1 MRRSAQ
7 LALASGTAATA
18 VLASIV
24 TTGPAG
30 AAAPADTQPLR
41 TAVTAGGVGT
51 HLDALQAIATAN
63 GGTRASGTPGYTAS
77 ADYVARKLGAAG
89 YVVTRQPFTFRT
101 FRETADASFARTA
114 PTPRTYSGE
123 DFATMEYS
131 GSGTVTAPVQAVDL
145 VLPPGATASTST
157 SGCEPADFAG
167 FVAGRVALLQR
178 GTCDFVVK
186 AENAENAGASAVIIF
201 NEGQEGRT
209 ELLTGTLGNT
219 ADVRIPVI
227 GTTFAVGSELAGLTG
242 AAVTIST
249 ATLISTVQTENVLAQ
264 TPTGRT
270 DRVVLVGAHL
280 DSVEEGPGI
289 NDNGSG
295 TGTTLEV
302 ALQMARLGVQPVN
315 AVRFAFWGAEE
326 AGLVGS
332 QFYVDS
338 LTKAQTKDIMLNLNF
353 DMLGSPN
360 FARFVYDGDGG
371 AFGITGPS
379 GSARIEQVFEQYF
392 ASQGLATEPT
402 EFDGRSDYDAFI
414 SAGIPA
420 GGLFTGAEGIKT
432 PEQVALYGGFAGQQ
446 YDPCYHAACDDRS
459 NISVQAL
466 DEMSD
471 AVAHAVLTFAM
482 STSSPNGTAR
492 AAGSHGSY
500 KGSALRR

>member
-1 MRRSAQ
+1 MRRPAH

-18 VLASIV
+18 VLASLI
-24 TTGPAG
+24 TTAPAG
-30 AAAPADTQPLR
+30 AAVAADTLPLR
-41 TAVTAGGVGT
+41 TAVSASGVGT
-51 HLDALQAIATAN
+51 HLDALQRIADAN

-77 ADYVARKLGAAG
+77 ADYVAGRLAAAG
-89 YVVTRQPFTFRT
+89 YLVTRQPFTFRV
-101 FRETADASFARTA
+101 FRETAPASFQRTA
-114 PTPRTYSGE
+114 PTPRTYGAD

-131 GSGTVTAPVQAVDL
+131 GSGTVTASVQAVDL

-157 SGCEPADFAG
+157 SGCESSDFAG

-186 AENAENAGASAVIIF
+186 AENAENAGATAVIIF

-209 ELLTGTLGNT
+209 EVLTGTLGN
-219 ADVRIPVI
+219 ASDVAIPVI
-227 GTTFAVGSELAGLTG
+227 GTSFAVGNELAGLPG
-242 AAVTIST
+242 ATVRVTT
-249 ATLISTVQTENVLAQ
+249 ATEVETVQTENVLAQ

-295 TGTTLEV
+295 TATTLEV

-326 AGLVGS
+326 SGLVGS
-332 QFYVDS
+332 QSYVDS

-353 DMLGSPN
+353 DMLGSTN
-360 FARFVYDGDGG
+360 FARFIYDGDGG
-371 AFGITGPS
+371 AFGSTGPS

-414 SAGIPA
+414 AAGIPA
-420 GGLFTGAEGIKT
+420 GGLFTGAEGVKT
-432 PEQVALYGGFAGQQ
+432 PEQVALYGGTAGVQ
-446 YDPCYHAACDDRS
+446 YDPCYHEACDDRS
-459 NISVQAL
+459 NISPVAIDQ
-466 DEMSD
+466 MSD
-471 AVAHAVLTFAM
+471 AVAHAVLTFAL

-492 AAGSHGSY
+492 SAGTHGEH
-500 KGSALRR
+500 KGSALRK